1 MASFGHDRLFLQL
14 HWPGIKWTNVR
25 GINSDVSTQSRAL
38 FSELKSRVQGRVTL
52 YMQKAE
58 KRTTSGGNGDAARKV
73 MCDNKQAI
81 MNYLI
86 SVFYDIASIN

>member
-1 MASFGHDRLFLQL
+1 
-14 HWPGIKWTNVR
+14 
-25 GINSDVSTQSRAL
+25 
-38 FSELKSRVQGRVTL
+38 
-52 YMQKAE
+52 MQKAE